1 MCGYIYDEAKE
12 KVPFNDLPD
21 DWTCPLCGAPKSD
34 FSPLDEE
41 EKKTNEVVNEE
52 TNDATPKEE
61 TPTEEAPKVDA
72 PEGEV
77 AAEETKDE
85 ETAKDEKPK
94 ETKKDKKD
102 KKDKTKK
109 VDKEAK
115 KDDVNEED
123 KKEDEKEVGVQEK
136 DAKDGEVN
144 DEEVQEKEVTDEEVK
159 DEAPKKV
166 KAPKVKID
174 LGIEDED
181 FQLDAGELA
190 AVMSNLARSCEK
202 QYMFPEMDLFN
213 ELATY
218 FDSLVP
224 MKENPKVEKILK
236 KLQENV
242 DDYPALRKTSDD
254 HKDRGAAR
262 AIVWTQKVTTIL
274 NTIMNRYLTEGDA
287 FLKDNPI
294 WMCTVCGFIYIGKE
308 PPVLCPVCKVPS
320 WKFTEIKGR
329 EAK

>member
-1 MCGYIYDEAKE
+1 MRYICGMCGYIYDEAKE
-12 KVPFNDLPD
+12 KVPFKDLPE
-21 DWTCPLCGAPKSD
+21 DWTCPLCGAPKSE

-41 EKKTNEVVNEE
+41 EKKTNEVVKDEE
-52 TNDATPKEE
+52 PKDAEPKEE
-61 TPTEEAPKVDA
+61 TPTEEAPKD
-72 PEGEV
+72 EV
-77 AAEETKDE
+77 KAED
-85 ETAKDEKPK
+85 KPK
-94 ETKKDKKD
+94 DAKKDKKD
-102 KKDKTKK
+102 KGKK
-109 VDKEAK
+109 VDKEDKEDNAE
-115 KDDVNEED
+115 KDDEGN
-123 KKEDEKEVGVQEK
+123 
-136 DAKDGEVN
+136 
-144 DEEVQEKEVTDEEVK
+144 DEEVK
-159 DEAPKKV
+159 DTEGKDEEPKKV

-254 HKDRGAAR
+254 HHDRGAAR
-262 AIVWTQKVTTIL
+262 AIVWTQKVTTML
-274 NTIMNRYLTEGDA
+274 NTIMDRYLNEGDA
-287 FLKDNPI
+287 FLKDTPI